1 MAHLGDQAVAIGP
14 DHEDRRR
21 AAWVGM
27 CVLRNWSPLLD
38 RLEARGSLAQV
49 SVGLNYHFRVPDR
62 TLLQQIAASWEQLRI
77 AFGGQLLSLLSGPL
91 ETDNL
96 DSVWNTLAL
105 VASENAV
112 LEREL
117 ENEVATNPQLQTQ
130 RGVFMWI
137 LRRRVLRAEAVSEA
151 LISFL
156 RNKDDFRDEGVG
168 QLLLQPE
175 RMGLRLE
182 QLQGA
187 LEEAARGRVE
197 GLALE
202 ALAVLCPDHPVVQ
215 EAWEFY
221 TELREASGNRP
232 THRVNPG
239 AYFAL
244 AYSVSSS
251 DAIMALIRQ
260 HHDRLGKIGNP
271 YVDRDFARHVSN
283 RLRRDAT
290 VAAVVKEAIIN
301 PDNSDSQAAVLVS
314 LLGNAVGLDNELLA
328 EIERRISLPTARGLA
343 TVVRDPHAGLSLPAR
358 TIFVN
363 AVEGARDERSV

>member
-1 MAHLGDQAVAIGP
+1 M
-14 DHEDRRR
+14 
-21 AAWVGM
+21 
-27 CVLRNWSPLLD
+27 
-38 RLEARGSLAQV
+38 
-49 SVGLNYHFRVPDR
+49 
-62 TLLQQIAASWEQLRI
+62 
-77 AFGGQLLSLLSGPL
+77 
-91 ETDNL
+91 
-96 DSVWNTLAL
+96 
-105 VASENAV
+105 
-112 LEREL
+112 
-117 ENEVATNPQLQTQ
+117 
-130 RGVFMWI
+130 
-137 LRRRVLRAEAVSEA
+137 
-151 LISFL
+151 
-156 RNKDDFRDEGVG
+156 
-168 QLLLQPE
+168 LLQPE

-260 HHDRLGKIGNP
+260 HHDRLGKIGNS

-314 LLGNAVGLDNELLA
+314 LLSNAVGLDNELLA